1 MNIPSISRGAY
12 SSTFKPPSVSI
23 HGSRTK
29 LRQRDRNDP
38 NGPWKETRWNA
49 DRTRRWIER
58 KGKKG
63 GEEILAQ
70 SLAILREELRSKS
83 LVRRP
88 ALSMAWQIDL
98 TDRFRVTLRYCS
110 RRVSHEKLAISIGV
124 TIVRGESFCFSCS
137 NHALGSFYTILG
149 SFSLLKEV
157 VNGETIDDRSISN
170 HSVRPSWIFSFDL
183 SRLWIIFRTVPL
195 MVKLSMIKVCETVF
209 YFRSRSF

>member
-1 MNIPSISRGAY
+1 MDERAERHGAL
-12 SSTFKPPSVSI
+12 T
-23 HGSRTK
+23 GGG
-29 LRQRDRNDP
+29 RNFP
-38 NGPWKETRWNA
+38 ETRRADFNNA
-49 DRTRRWIER
+49 EAKAKWKALAPVFTQNSRHRANFVRTINTATGGGRGRGEEKKRR
-58 KGKKG
+58 KKG

-170 HSVRPSWIFSFDL
+170 HSVRPS
-183 SRLWIIFRTVPL
+183 
-195 MVKLSMIKVCETVF
+195 
-209 YFRSRSF
+209 